1 MVVFIK
7 IDDRFESSDDEI
19 DFMSQMSWSRAVED

>member
-1 MVVFIK
+1 MAVSIE

-19 DFMSQMSWSRAVED
+19 VFMSQMSWSRAVED